1 MIAPRPTL
9 SSERRGSWVTAAV
22 AVLLLAAL
30 MAVRPQL
37 LSLTASRYR
46 IGVQL
51 GILLLAVIFGGIAI
65 RSLVA
70 RIFYRL
76 RGTGLTGWRPVV
88 TWCLYIILGLGVLS
102 AINIDLGG
110 LLAAGAVLG
119 VVVGVAA
126 QTSLASVFAGI
137 VLLMA
142 RPFSVGNWVHVRTYL
157 FGGYDYSGVV
167 TQIGVVYTTLDVGG
181 RMVRIPNSAAL
192 ASGLTITQVPIQL
205 DMELMLTPQVS
216 LIQLHRELTQA
227 LELGPDENVMV
238 RPIRLT
244 TEGDGLL
251 TCQLQVRSHRP
262 LDIATVNQAIMASSE
277 ISAGDGAAPTGKAT

>member
-1 MIAPRPTL
+1 VIAPRPTL

-37 LSLTASRYR
+37 LSLAASRYR

-76 RGTGLTGWRPVV
+76 GGTGLTGWRPVV

-110 LLAAGAVLG
+110 LLAAGA
-119 VVVGVAA
+119 
-126 QTSLASVFAGI
+126 
-137 VLLMA
+137 
-142 RPFSVGNWVHVRTYL
+142 
-157 FGGYDYSGVV
+157 
-167 TQIGVVYTTLDVGG
+167 GG
-181 RMVRIPNSAAL
+181 RA
-192 ASGLTITQVPIQL
+192 G
-205 DMELMLTPQVS
+205 
-216 LIQLHRELTQA
+216 
-227 LELGPDENVMV
+227 GWGGWGGW
-238 RPIRLT
+238 RPRL
-244 TEGDGLL
+244 
-251 TCQLQVRSHRP
+251 P
-262 LDIATVNQAIMASSE
+262 WPASSPA
-277 ISAGDGAAPTGKAT
+277 SSC